1 MIDSSG
7 RVMIG
12 GGSSPTQVGDGQL
25 IVYSSDR
32 LHPAIKPAGTSSNHA
47 NGWTLLGDNYLADES
62 QINLGLSYSS
72 SSLVLSRG
80 VKVSGSADNTYL
92 SSQDS
97 YATRPCAIRMDEYGA
112 FNFLTTETTATVAT
126 DSAVSLTEV
135 FKIDRVGNVYQKIS
149 GRNIYLGAS
158 NQLRLGVQTNGDPNI
173 EAVSGDLKLM
183 KAGSSIMQLRSDGF
197 QMYQGIYPAVNN
209 SKDLGTNSHRWAN
222 IHTNDLNLSN
232 EGSMNEVDG
241 TWGQYTIQEGQDD
254 LFLINRRSGKK
265 YKFLLQEVN

>member
-12 GGSSPTQVGDGQL
+12 GGSSPSQVGDGQL

-112 FNFLTTETTATVAT
+112 FNFLTTETTATTTT
-126 DSAVSLTEV
+126 DSAVSLTKV
-135 FKIDRVGNVYQKIS
+135 FTIDRVGRIYQRIS
-149 GRNIYLGAS
+149 GRNMHFGAS
-158 NQLRLGVQTNGDPNI
+158 NQLEIGVSTGGDPVINAAGGDTQIKDAGNNI
-173 EAVSGDLKLM
+173 CVV
-183 KAGSSIMQLRSDGF
+183 RSDGF